1 MRRENIQ
8 AVLKLPAVGLGLTY
22 FTGCL
27 AAYLSGDVM
36 RTVILCIAG
45 AAAAAAVAAHKFRI
59 WAVGLLLGLLSMTA
73 YLQLYY
79 QPLSAMDGSSVR
91 TECRML
97 SASTDQNGWTS
108 GRAFCVIDGYPAMIG
123 ISGSF
128 QAQTG
133 DTVSAV
139 VELQQARQDMFTFS
153 DGVVLNGTVKE
164 TFGSK
169 SGFSLLYHA
178 QNIRSAAAS
187 KLGSIGGEEAELCK
201 GILLGDTSGFSLRL
215 RRDITRSGVNY
226 MTAVSGAH
234 ITLCIMILM
243 ELFGRKRPFLQ
254 AGIAIA
260 AAVVLAVLFGFTPS
274 VMRAGVMMILCKC
287 GVLLRRKADTT
298 NSLCAAIL
306 ALTLFSPYAAADPAL
321 QMSCLGVFGSA
332 VVGRS
337 LNGLRRFGFERH
349 TLAAKLKEAVL
360 LSFGAMV
367 CIAPVSISCFGGISL
382 AEIPASV
389 ILSPFFTAAVVL
401 GIVCLTTGLGLATE
415 PLEWVM
421 SVFRDILSFFGE
433 MDGAWLA
440 MDNAAAVPLAFL
452 AAALLVTAAFVPDYS
467 KNALECCVLT
477 ILLFLSVGLRSS
489 SGRMRVDMVSD
500 GQSGAA
506 VFCSRNEAAIIISGD
521 GGGLAYEIYDE
532 LMRSGITRISL
543 INAPQAGYSGM
554 HSISQLTELFPTER
568 ILCPED
574 VMRYAEH
581 FVGDV
586 QIGAASQK
594 MTVNSRSI
602 ACAKVGEPVPETD
615 IVIYYGYTLK
625 EPEAF
630 SGLPL
635 YCSSRQKKLPP
646 GGINIYRER
655 VRIELR

>member
-1 MRRENIQ
+1 
-8 AVLKLPAVGLGLTY
+8 
-22 FTGCL
+22 
-27 AAYLSGDVM
+27 
-36 RTVILCIAG
+36 
-45 AAAAAAVAAHKFRI
+45 
-59 WAVGLLLGLLSMTA
+59 
-73 YLQLYY
+73 
-79 QPLSAMDGSSVR
+79 
-91 TECRML
+91 
-97 SASTDQNGWTS
+97 
-108 GRAFCVIDGYPAMIG
+108 
-123 ISGSF
+123 
-128 QAQTG
+128 
-133 DTVSAV
+133 
-139 VELQQARQDMFTFS
+139 
-153 DGVVLNGTVKE
+153 
-164 TFGSK
+164 
-169 SGFSLLYHA
+169 
-178 QNIRSAAAS
+178 
-187 KLGSIGGEEAELCK
+187 
-201 GILLGDTSGFSLRL
+201 
-215 RRDITRSGVNY
+215 
-226 MTAVSGAH
+226 
-234 ITLCIMILM
+234 
-243 ELFGRKRPFLQ
+243 
-254 AGIAIA
+254 
-260 AAVVLAVLFGFTPS
+260 
-274 VMRAGVMMILCKC
+274 
-287 GVLLRRKADTT
+287 
-298 NSLCAAIL
+298 
-306 ALTLFSPYAAADPAL
+306 
-321 QMSCLGVFGSA
+321 MSCLGVFGSA

-337 LNGLRRFGFERH
+337 LNGLRKFGFERH
-349 TLAAKLKEAVL
+349 PLAAKLKEAVL

-401 GIVCLTTGLGLATE
+401 GTVYLTTGLGLVAE

-421 SVFRDILSFFGE
+421 GVFRYILSFFGE
-433 MDGAWLA
+433 MDGAWFA

-568 ILCPED
+568 ILCPAD